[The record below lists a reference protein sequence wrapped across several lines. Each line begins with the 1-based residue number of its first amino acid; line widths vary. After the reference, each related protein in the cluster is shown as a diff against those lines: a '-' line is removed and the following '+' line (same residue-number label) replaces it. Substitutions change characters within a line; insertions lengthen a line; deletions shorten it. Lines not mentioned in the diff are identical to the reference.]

1 MLLVDVSGSNEFG
14 SGNQL
19 KRMLAAELAA
29 VLAFSAIQNND
40 KVGVVFFSDQVEK
53 FIPPKKGT
61 SHILRIIREIISFE
75 PVQKGTDISEGLK
88 FLTSAIKKT
97 LNGLPYLRLYDF
109 QRF

>member
-1 MLLVDVSGSNEFG
+1 MTVMLLVDVSGSNDFG
-14 SGNQL
+14 SGQQL

-40 KVGVVFFSDQVEK
+40 KVGVVFYLRSRWKK

-75 PVQKGTDISEGLK
+75 PAQKGTDISEGLK
-88 FLTSAIKKT
+88 FLTSAIKKRST
-97 LNGLPYLRLYDF
+97 LPYL
-109 QRF
+109 